1 MITNPGDFFLGW
13 LVGGAVTAFVAC
25 SSPPPKAPC
34 DPATLAG
41 IIAECS
47 TRVELECASKGV
59 IEAECQALKDCDA
72 RIDART
78 KECS

>member
-1 MITNPGDFFLGW
+1 MRAGLLLAALVILPG
-13 LVGGAVTAFVAC
+13 AC
-25 SSPPPKAPC
+25 SSPANDKPPC
-34 DPATLAG
+34 DAATLAG
-41 IIAECS
+41 IVAECA

-78 KECS
+78 KECSR

>member
-1 MITNPGDFFLGW
+1 MRAL
-13 LVGGAVTAFVAC
+13 LLLAFVAC
-25 SSPPPKAPC
+25 APAAPEKPPC
-34 DPATLAG
+34 DAATLAG
-41 IIAECS
+41 IVAECA